1 MHAAIFCSVQ
11 KAHIGAIGWPGK
23 RGFKGDDFQPLNI
36 GFWGCLVD
44 IKEKRKASAA
54 RGILEG
60 EHRQAKRKTEQGF
73 WAGEGGTKTYGL

>member
-44 IKEKRKASAA
+44 IK
-54 RGILEG
+54 G
-60 EHRQAKRKTEQGF
+60 EESSSRTGGF
-73 WAGEGGTKTYGL
+73 FWESIDKLKGKN